1 MASTPARCVGRI
13 KSGRQAGD
21 GEVALAIHSLARRA
35 LTEAALRR
43 LDRLPG
49 VPARPIGTLFNGA
62 AVQPVA
68 QDGQTAGGMTLAEL
82 IEGFETETTPRIRF
96 SKRVE

>member
-1 MASTPARCVGRI
+1 LVGRI
-13 KSGRQAGD
+13 ETRRQAVD
-21 GEVALAIHSLARRA
+21 GEVALSIHSLARRA
-35 LTEAALRR
+35 LTEAARRR

-49 VPARPIGTLFNGA
+49 VPARPIDILFNGA

-68 QDGQTAGGMTLAEL
+68 QNGQTAGGMTLAEL
-82 IEGFETETTPRIRF
+82 IECFETETTPRIGF